1 MNINPKIAQSIK
13 IAFAMGAA
21 STLLTT
27 THAFAQDTTTAEQ
40 QVEKVQVTG
49 SRIKRTDMETASPVA
64 IISAEDI
71 SLGSYTSVEQ
81 VLQQSPAASGMA
93 TGAASNNGGVG
104 AARINLRG
112 LGANRTL
119 VLVNGRRMVNSGT
132 GADSSVDLNTIP
144 LAAIKRIEVLK
155 DGASAV
161 YGSDAVAGVVNI
173 ITKDDFEGFQ
183 IDVGYAGSDEGDANT
198 GNISIVTGAG
208 GDKGNIVLG
217 ISYVDRGSA
226 MQGDRGFSACPDNDY
241 DAEGNCQSGSSY
253 VPGGAYNAGDGWGTL
268 DSDKDF
274 SEGYTPYNYSERS
287 YLYTPQE
294 RIGLFANGNYNLTDD
309 AQAYMEFLY
318 TKRTSTQQ
326 MAPSPISATL
336 TADATGN
343 PFGVATSMRRRM
355 TEVGDRVFDQTTDT
369 IRSVVGFQGYLD
381 IGNGFDWDV
390 SYTYGRNDATD
401 RSSNYINLTKIYQT
415 MDTDVCDDVT
425 IPCQDWFA
433 TEGNITQETLDYIT
447 YTDQASGG
455 NQFTSWNVNL
465 SGELFELPAG
475 FVGFAGGAE
484 YRKEKGWYQ
493 PDAVTVAGDGSASA
507 QDPTSGG
514 YDTTQVYAEFAVPLL
529 ADVPGAEELSLD
541 AAIRW
546 FDYST
551 FDSDITWKL
560 GLTWRVNEDL
570 MFRGVASTAFRAPTV
585 DELYGGN
592 VGSFDYLVDPC
603 SGYGSL
609 DTASN
614 VYQACNAQIGN
625 TSYAY
630 TDSQIENTY
639 VTIDNLSPEEADT
652 YTLGVVYSPSFV
664 EGLSMT
670 LDYFT
675 IELSNAISRIDTQ
688 SYLDSCYGGDEE
700 ACSVLSIVR
709 DDITGNI
716 DYMESPLTNVG
727 TLKTR
732 GVDANVTYNFD
743 ALGLNWNVNWD
754 TTRLL
759 EYTEDNVE
767 YTGKI
772 DGNNGGFAEWKSN
785 FAIKAGTD
793 DWKLRWK
800 MRYIGGMTD
809 DYYLESYGLMTDVG
823 TVVYH
828 DVSGEYYINDQWS
841 VSAGIDNLFD
851 KTPPYLYSYNDMNTV
866 PEVYDVLG
874 RYLHAR
880 ITARF

>member
-1 MNINPKIAQSIK
+1 MNKKIT
-13 IAFAMGAA
+13 IASAVKMALAA
-21 STLLTT
+21 SAVMASSSVLAQQTATT
-27 THAFAQDTTTAEQ
+27 EQ
-40 QVEKVQVTG
+40 QVEKVEVTG
-49 SRIKRTDMETASPVA
+49 SRIKRTDMETASPVS

-71 SLGSYTSVEQ
+71 ALGSYTSVEQ
-81 VLQQSPAASGMA
+81 VLQQSPASSGMA

-144 LAAIKRIEVLK
+144 LAVIKRIEVLK

-198 GNISIVTGAG
+198 GNISIITGAS
-208 GDKGNIVLG
+208 GDKGNIVFGL
-217 ISYVDRGSA
+217 SYVDRGSA
-226 MQGDRGFSACPDNDY
+226 MQGDRDFSACPDNDF
-241 DAEGNCQSGSSY
+241 DDTGECQSGSSY
-253 VPGGAYNAGDGWGTL
+253 VPGGNYNYGDGWGTL
-268 DSDKDF
+268 DSDKNF
-274 SEGYTPYNYSERS
+274 TSGYTPYNYAERS

-294 RIGLFANGNYNLTDD
+294 RLGVFANGQYNLNSDTS
-309 AQAYMEFLY
+309 AYMEFMY

-369 IRSVVGFQGYLD
+369 IRTVLGVEGVLD
-381 IGNGFDWDV
+381 IGSGFDWDV
-390 SYTYGRNDATD
+390 SYIYGRNDATD

-415 MDTDVCDDVT
+415 MDTEVCDDVT

-433 TEGNITQETLDYIT
+433 SEGGISDETLDYIT

-455 NQFTSWNVNL
+455 NQFTSWNANI
-465 SGELFELPAG
+465 SGDLFELPAG

-484 YRKEKGWYQ
+484 YRQEKGWYQ

-514 YDTTQVYAEFAVPLL
+514 YDTTQIYAEFAVPLL
-529 ADVPGAEELSLD
+529 ADLPAVENLSLD
-541 AAIRW
+541 AAVRW

-551 FDSDITWKL
+551 FDSDVTWKL
-560 GLTWRVNEDL
+560 GLTWKVNEEL

-592 VGSFDYLVDPC
+592 VGSYDYLVDPC

-609 DTASN
+609 DAGSA
-614 VYQACNAQIGN
+614 VYSACDAQIGN
-625 TSYAY
+625 SAYTY

-639 VTIDNLSPEEADT
+639 VTIDNISPEEADT
-652 YTLGVVYSPSFV
+652 FTLGVVYSPSILD
-664 EGLSMT
+664 GLSMT
-670 LDYFT
+670 LDYFDIDLT
-675 IELSNAISRIDTQ
+675 NAISRIDTQ
-688 SYLDSCYGGDEE
+688 SYLDNCYGGDAD
-700 ACSVLSIVR
+700 ACSVLNIVR

-727 TLKTR
+727 TLSTR
-732 GVDANVTYNFD
+732 GVDTNVNYVFE
-743 ALGLNWNVNWD
+743 AAGLNWDINWD
-754 TTRLL
+754 TTHLI
-759 EYTEDNVE
+759 EYIEDDVE

-785 FAIKAGTD
+785 LSVKAGTD
-793 DWKLRWK
+793 DWKASWK
-800 MRYIGGMTD
+800 VRYIGGMTD
-809 DYYLESYGLMTDVG
+809 DYYLESYGLSTEVG

-828 DVSGEYYINDQWS
+828 DIAGEYYVNDNVS

-874 RYLHAR
+874 RYLHAKV
-880 ITARF
+880 TMRF